1 MTMGVAHERRL
12 TRQLKN
18 HHLPMESLHI
28 HITVRGKFEPQ
39 EPGRGAFSC
48 RLWSYLSR
56 ALAPTSFLIQANL
69 QQLRIKQ
76 QTTDKT

>member
-1 MTMGVAHERRL
+1 MRGEI

-18 HHLPMESLHI
+18 RYLPVESLHI
-28 HITVRGKFEPQ
+28 AVLVKFEPQ

-69 QQLRIKQ
+69 RQLRIKQ